1 MGTELR
7 TQWHDSMKLED
18 LNEFDFLSAQTR
30 LTNSYEYL
38 SSSRDSWELD
48 NKKDMAK
55 QKRFLG

>member
-1 MGTELR
+1 
-7 TQWHDSMKLED
+7 MKLED

-38 SSSRDSWELD
+38 SSSRDPWELD